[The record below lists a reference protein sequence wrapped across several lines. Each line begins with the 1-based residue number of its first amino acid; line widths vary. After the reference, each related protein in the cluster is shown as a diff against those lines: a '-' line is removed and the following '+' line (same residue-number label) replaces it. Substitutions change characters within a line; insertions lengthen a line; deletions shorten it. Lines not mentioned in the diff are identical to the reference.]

1 MTESNIDS
9 PQPETKPIRT
19 RLESPEPWQR
29 IVKVEVTREHFDHEY
44 EKRLRKAVK
53 GFVQPGFRKG
63 KTPRAVVEKQVG
75 ASLRMETIE
84 GLVPQAWMTGVI
96 EHKLAPITDPELANL
111 EFPEDG
117 ALTFDLTV
125 EVKPAIEAA
134 DYDNLPV
141 QRRAVDVADGEVDE
155 VLARLQESR
164 ATFEPV
170 ERPAEAGDQLK
181 VDLMP
186 HDAAGKPDPEKKIEG
201 QRIVLGAET
210 NLPAF
215 DEGLRGAAAGDS
227 REITVSYADDHPND
241 GLRGQT
247 LVFTCEVHEV
257 AAKRVPE
264 LDDEFAARLGEGK
277 TLASLREEI
286 RADLLQETER
296 RVKVELDQ
304 QILRELV
311 ARNDVPVPP
320 SMLEKYLEAGVDEMR
335 RRSQA
340 SGRPVT
346 DEDARSYRE
355 SARPHAERALKGMLL
370 LESIQKKEDIK
381 VTEEDVEER
390 IREIATEHG
399 FDVDQYRKFLES
411 GDEKGRLEYDLL
423 DRRTYDFLLS
433 RAQIEEVAA
442 DAEILKE
449 EE

>member
-1 MTESNIDS
+1 MSETNADS
-9 PQPETKPIRT
+9 PQTQTKPIQT

-29 IVKVEVTREHFDHEY
+29 VVKVEITREHFDKEY
-44 EKRLRKAVK
+44 ARRLKQAVK

-63 KTPRAVVEKQVG
+63 KTPRAIVEKQVG

-84 GLVPQAWMTGVI
+84 GLIQPAWMAGVI
-96 EHKLAPITDPELANL
+96 EHRLAPITDPELANL
-111 EFPEDG
+111 DFPDDG
-117 ALTFDLTV
+117 PLCFDLTV
-125 EVKPAIEAA
+125 EIKPEIEPK
-134 DYDNLPV
+134 DYDDLPV
-141 QRRAVDVADGEVDE
+141 RRRAVEVTDDE
-155 VLARLQESR
+155 VAEVLTRLQESR
-164 ATFEPV
+164 ASFEPV
-170 ERPAEAGDQLK
+170 ERAAEKGDQLK

-186 HDAAGKPDPEKKIEG
+186 HNQGGEADPARRIEG

-215 DEGLRGAAAGDS
+215 DEGLGGAIAGQT
-227 REITVSYADDHPND
+227 REITVNYADDHPNE

-247 LVFTCEVHEV
+247 LTFTCEVKEV
-257 AAKRVPE
+257 AAKRIPA
-264 LDDEFAARLGEGK
+264 LDDELAAKLGEGK
-277 TLASLREEI
+277 TLESLRQEI
-286 RADLLQETER
+286 RDDLLQESER

-311 ARNDVPVPP
+311 ARNDVPLPP
-320 SMLEKYLEAGVDEMR
+320 SMLQKYLEAGVEEMKHR
-335 RRSQA
+335 A
-340 SGRPVT
+340 SHSGQTVSA
-346 DEDARSYRE
+346 EEEEGYRE
-355 SARPHAERALKGMLL
+355 AARPHAERALKGMLL
-370 LESIQKKEDIK
+370 LEAIQKKEGIK
-381 VTEEDVEER
+381 VSDEDVEER

-433 RAQIEEVAA
+433 RANIEDVAA

>member
-1 MTESNIDS
+1 MSETNADS
-9 PQPETKPIRT
+9 PKPESKPIRT
-19 RLESPEPWQR
+19 RLESPEPWKR
-29 IVKVEVTREHFDHEY
+29 VVKVEVSRAHFDQEY
-44 EKRLRKAVK
+44 AKRLKKVVK

-63 KTPRAVVEKQVG
+63 KTPSAVVEKQVG

-84 GLVPQAWMTGVI
+84 GLIQPAWMAGVI
-96 EHKLAPITDPELANL
+96 EHKLAPLTEPELENL

-117 ALTFDLTV
+117 PLSFDLTV
-125 EVKPAIEAA
+125 EVRPEIEAR
-134 DYDNLPV
+134 DYDDLPV
-141 QRRAVDVADGEVDE
+141 KRRAVTVTDEEVEE
-155 VLARLQESR
+155 VLTRLQESR
-164 ATFEPV
+164 ASFETV
-170 ERPAEAGDQLK
+170 ERAAEPGDQLK

-186 HDAAGKPDPEKKIEG
+186 HTAAGEPDPAKKIED

-215 DEGLRGAAAGDS
+215 DEGLTGAEAGQT
-227 REITVSYADDHPND
+227 REITVHYADDHPNE

-247 LVFTCEVHEV
+247 LTFSAEVKEV
-257 AAKRVPE
+257 AAKKIPE
-264 LDDEFAARLGEGK
+264 LNDELAAQLGEGK
-277 TLASLREEI
+277 TLESLTQEI
-286 RADLLQETER
+286 RDDLVKETER

-320 SMLEKYLEAGVDEMR
+320 SMLAKYLEAGVEEMKHRAQHQGQTISDEEAA
-335 RRSQA
+335 Q
-340 SGRPVT
+340 
-346 DEDARSYRE
+346 YRE
-355 SARPHAERALKGMLL
+355 SARPHAERALQGMLL

-381 VTEEDVEER
+381 VSDEDVEER
-390 IREIATEHG
+390 IHEIATEHG

-433 RAQIEEVAA
+433 RARIEDVAA